1 MVWVKRLGLLLVA
14 LIALIIA
21 AVIYVVVFVDPNQFK
36 GELQKLAKEKANVTL
51 RMDGDIGW
59 SIYPRIGLS
68 LENFGIA
75 LANDPEL
82 MSFSKAEFGVQLM
95 PLFQQR
101 IEVDS
106 VRLENL
112 TANLKVDKD
121 GNPNWQVEAAGN
133 ASSESSPAND
143 TSTESANKSFTIP
156 DIALDELALVNA
168 HVIYEDERTG
178 MRSDVVSNVTFT
190 NVRLDEAWP
199 MKMDAAVT
207 QSNLDG
213 SNALT
218 ANMDFAADFTL
229 FAERQSVS
237 FANVELNTRIAGDS
251 LPASPL
257 KATLNVAQLDFD
269 LPQENASL
277 EGLKINTLGMDITGQ
292 VNAYQV
298 LSAPEFD
305 AVLDIAEFS
314 PKSVLSQLNI
324 ELPEMADDNVLEK
337 ASMSITAQ
345 GSTDSIKA
353 QPISI
358 NLDDTTIEANAL
370 LNLSPLNWDI
380 AIAGSNL
387 DVDRYLP
394 PVKEAEAV
402 SEGGTGMPAS
412 QGAASEQDLI
422 PVELVR
428 SLNGHVGIAFD
439 NVKVKNLQL
448 DKIELD
454 TTQTN
459 GKVRISPAQVHLY
472 DGVAQLKA
480 QLDVTGK
487 TPEMTVTPSIEGVEI
502 LPLLKDFMALEKIRG
517 ATNLAGDLST
527 RGNRIEDLISNL
539 NGDLLVNITDGAL
552 LGTNY
557 TKMVCKGIALART
570 ETLNESAFQADT
582 PFETMR
588 IPAKIVNGE
597 VSTPGLRMQ
606 SLTLGVTGDG
616 VISLPTNSL
625 NYETRVALVGSK
637 LDGSCA
643 VNQDVANIEFPIVCK
658 GNFMDDAAS
667 LCRPDV
673 KGFISAIAG
682 KEIDEAKAA
691 AKVKLDAEKARA
703 QEKLDAEKARA
714 KEKLDAEKARLDEK
728 KDEAKQELEDK
739 LKSKLKD
746 LF

>member
-36 GELQKLAKEKANVTL
+36 GELQELAKEKANVTL
-51 RMDGDIGW
+51 RMDGDIDW

-82 MSFSKAEFGVQLM
+82 VSFSKAEFGVQLM

-121 GNPNWQVEAAGN
+121 GNPNWQVETAGDATSATQN
-133 ASSESSPAND
+133 DNKSSNE
-143 TSTESANKSFTIP
+143 SFTIP
-156 DIALDELALVNA
+156 DITLDELALVNA
-168 HVIYEDERTG
+168 HVIYEDQRTG

-199 MKMDAAVT
+199 MQMDAVVT

-213 SNALT
+213 SNAIT
-218 ANMDFAADFTL
+218 ANVDFAANFTL

-237 FANVELNTRIAGDS
+237 FANVELNARVAGDN

-257 KATLNVAQLDFD
+257 DATLNVVQLDFD

-305 AVLDIAEFS
+305 AVLDMAEFS

-345 GSTDSIKA
+345 GSMDSIKA

-358 NLDDTTIEANAL
+358 NVDDTTIEANAL

-380 AIAGSNL
+380 AIAGANL
-387 DVDRYLP
+387 DLDRYLP
-394 PVKEAEAV
+394 PVKDAE
-402 SEGGTGMPAS
+402 T
-412 QGAASEQDLI
+412 ASEDSTEVPAGQGTTTSEQELI
-422 PVELVR
+422 PVDLVR

-439 NVKVKNLQL
+439 NIKVKNLQL

-459 GKVRISPAQVHLY
+459 GKVNISPAQVHLY

-487 TPEMTVTPSIEGVEI
+487 TPEMAVTPSIESVEI
-502 LPLLKDFMALEKIRG
+502 LPLLKDFMALEKVRG
-517 ATNLAGDLST
+517 ATNLTGDLST
-527 RGNRIEDLISNL
+527 HGNRIEELISNL

-570 ETLNESAFQADT
+570 ETLDESAFKEDT

-606 SLTLGVTGDG
+606 SLTLGVTGNG
-616 VISLPTNSL
+616 VISLPSNSL
-625 NYETRVALVGSK
+625 DYETRVALVGSG
-637 LDGSCA
+637 LDESCA
-643 VNQDVANIEFPIVCK
+643 VNKDVANIEFPIVCK
-658 GNFMDDAAS
+658 GDFMDDAAS

-682 KEIDEAKAA
+682 KEIAEAKAA
-691 AKVKLDAEKARA
+691 AKV
-703 QEKLDAEKARA
+703 KLDAEKARA